1 MDLMPEHQ
9 ADAAHRNGKLGVE
22 PFDAAYGAGFQ
33 AEDDSRHAV
42 ECELVEDAGAFELHR
57 PPAGELPHRLAFVDG
72 TMRTEQPVAK
82 VRDPAWSGGDRFPY
96 TEDPWRWARDR
107 QYDRGRR
114 SG

>member
-1 MDLMPEHQ
+1 MRKTGYTAAGVILVCGAFLLGAAAAAAQEGVSRVKSFEHL
-9 ADAAHRNGKLGVE
+9 DAPRIGL
-22 PFDAAYGAGFQ
+22 PDGAGE
-33 AEDDSRHAV
+33 APMR
-42 ECELVEDAGAFELHR
+42 ELCPDVSDMCGRYWAY
-57 PPAGELPHRLAFVDG
+57 
-72 TMRTEQPVAK
+72 QPVAK